1 MKKIL
6 NCILVLIITILL
18 IPNVFAAN
26 NVVIESIKLE
36 EKSKDLIEL
45 SKPTI
50 NGMNLGFDLAFL
62 NKGDKAKYEVII
74 SNNSN
79 KDFYI
84 DNQTKFNKSNYITY
98 TYEFDDKEIKK
109 IEPNSKLKMYIT
121 IEYTTLVPP
130 QKLVNGMYTEDNEMS
145 MDLTDVIITNPKT
158 YSNIIT
164 LLLIF
169 ITLIVITI
177 FKLKKKKRIG
187 INLLLIGL
195 LLIPI
200 TTYALERITI
210 KATTKITIEEQRNK
224 LASRFEGQGLNNNHD
239 FWYYY
244 SYIKNVTFETQIKE
258 PSNYSYK
265 YDVSEAKNNS
275 IIAYLIPNEKDN
287 MFFDLYIMSNGYIY
301 ANPDSSYVF
310 YGFNN
315 MSAINN
321 IENYKTY
328 YAETMKG
335 MFEGAISIEKLDLSS
350 WNTSKVT
357 DMSGMFL
364 QGLGSGDTGIL
375 KDLDIS
381 SFDTSKVTDMSSMF
395 QLCFAL
401 TEIDVSHFDTSNVT
415 NMNLMFK
422 DCRGITELDVSHFD
436 TSKVTDMN
444 GMFCYCRNLENLD
457 VSHFNTSKVTN
468 MYSMF
473 NGCEK
478 LTSLDVSNFDTSQVT
493 NMWCTFQN
501 LKNLLNLDV
510 SRFDTS
516 KVTNMRGMFNGC
528 EKLTSLDLT
537 HFDTSNVDD
546 MSYMLRNELAMK
558 TMDLSSFNTS
568 NVTNMSYMF
577 EDDENLETIYV
588 SNQWNTSNITSSNSY
603 RMFNGCVKLPNF
615 DPYYI
620 DKTRANTSSTGYLTL
635 KS

>member
-381 SFDTSKVTDMSSMF
+381 SFDTSKVTDM
-395 QLCFAL
+395 
-401 TEIDVSHFDTSNVT
+401 
-415 NMNLMFK
+415 
-422 DCRGITELDVSHFD
+422 
-436 TSKVTDMN
+436 N

>member
-6 NCILVLIITILL
+6 NFLLITIMTLLL
-18 IPNVFAAN
+18 IPNVYASN
-26 NVVIESIKLE
+26 NVVIESVTLKD
-36 EKSKDLIEL
+36 KSADLLEL

-50 NGMNLGFDLAFL
+50 NGMNLGFNLSFL
-62 NKGDKAKYEVII
+62 NLGDKAKYEVII
-74 SNNSN
+74 SNKSN
-79 KDFYI
+79 KNYYI
-84 DNQTKFNKSNYITY
+84 DNETKFNKSNYITY
-98 TYEFDDKEIKK
+98 TYEFEDKDIKK

-121 IEYTTLVPP
+121 IEYSTQVPP
-130 QKLVNGMYTEDNEMS
+130 SILSNGMYTEDNAMS
-145 MDLTDVIITNPKT
+145 MDLTDVILSNPKT
-158 YSNIIT
+158 YSNII
-164 LLLIF
+164 LLLLVF

-177 FKLKKKKRIG
+177 IKVSKKKKIG

-195 LLIPI
+195 LLIPL

-210 KATTKITIEEQRNK
+210 KAQTKISIEEQRNI
-224 LASRFEGQGLNNNHD
+224 LVSRFEGQGLNNNHD
-239 FWYYY
+239 FWYYS
-244 SYIKNVTFETQIKE
+244 SYIKSITFETQIKE
-258 PSNYSYK
+258 PSNYAYK
-265 YDVSEAKNNS
+265 FDVSDKKDNS
-275 IIAYLIPNEKDN
+275 IIAYMIERTDTPTYYDV
-287 MFFDLYIMSNGYIY
+287 YIMSNGYIY

-310 YGFNN
+310 YALNN
-315 MSAINN
+315 MNEINN

-335 MFEGAISIEKLDLSS
+335 MFYGALSIEKLDLSS
-350 WNTSKVT
+350 FNTSNVT
-357 DMSGMFL
+357 DMSSMFL
-364 QGLGSGDTGIL
+364 QAMGSGDTGIL
-375 KDLDIS
+375 KELNIS
-381 SFDTSKVTDMSSMF
+381 SFDTSKVTNMAAMF
-395 QLCFAL
+395 EYCF
-401 TEIDVSHFDTSNVT
+401 NVP
-415 NMNLMFK
+415 
-422 DCRGITELDVSHFD
+422 ELDLRHFD
-436 TSKVTDMN
+436 TSKVTDMRS
-444 GMFCYCRNLENLD
+444 MFKYCYNTTNIDVSNFDTSKVTDMSEMFYDCTGIDNLD
-457 VSHFNTSKVTN
+457 VSSFDTSKVTN

-577 EDDENLETIYV
+577 EDDENLESIYV
-588 SNQWNTSNITSSNSY
+588 SNKWNTTNVGNSY
-603 RMFNGCVKLPNF
+603 KMFNGAIKLPNF